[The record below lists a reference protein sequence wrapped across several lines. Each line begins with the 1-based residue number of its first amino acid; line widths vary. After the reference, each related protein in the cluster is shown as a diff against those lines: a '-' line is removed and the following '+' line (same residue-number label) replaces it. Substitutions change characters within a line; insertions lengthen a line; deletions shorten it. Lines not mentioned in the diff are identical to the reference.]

1 MRAGKSHIA
10 ALPPRDSPAHL
21 PAHLPRAP
29 PLYSPLFAAP
39 SLARVSISM
48 TFTIQ
53 RDVSLKPFNTFG
65 IAVRARC
72 FARIEAIEDL
82 RALRERPE
90 WSEGPRLILGGGS
103 NLLFTQDFDGL
114 VAHVALTGREDLGDE
129 GDHHL
134 VAAAAGENWDAFV
147 RHALREGWPGL
158 ENLAL
163 IPGSVGAAPVQNIG
177 AYGVELVERF
187 AWLEAFDLE
196 SGGVTHM
203 SADECGFGYRDSV
216 FKREL
221 RGRVVITRVV
231 FRLPKRW
238 EPRVTY
244 GDVRAVLQERGID
257 RPTALEVADVVTAI
271 RRAKLPDPAVVG
283 NAGSFFKNPIVTLG
297 VFDAIRASEPSAV
310 GYRQADGRVKLA
322 AAWLIDRCGWRGRS
336 LSGSSGRVAVHDRQ
350 ALVLVNRGGA
360 TGAEV
365 LALASAIQ
373 ESVAER
379 FGVALE
385 LEPVVV

>member
-1 MRAGKSHIA
+1 
-10 ALPPRDSPAHL
+10 
-21 PAHLPRAP
+21 
-29 PLYSPLFAAP
+29 
-39 SLARVSISM
+39 M
-48 TFTIQ
+48 TLTIQ
-53 RDVSLKPFNTFG
+53 RDVSLETLNTFG
-65 IAVRARC
+65 IAVRSRC
-72 FARIEAIEDL
+72 FARIESIEDL

-90 WSEGPRLILGGGS
+90 WNEGPRLILGGGS

-114 VAHVALTGREDLGDE
+114 VAHVALTGREYLGDE
-129 GDHHL
+129 GDHRL

-147 RHALREGWPGL
+147 RHTVREGWPGL

-177 AYGVELVERF
+177 AYGVELFERF
-187 AWLEAFDLE
+187 AWLEAFDLA
-196 SGGVTHM
+196 SGRVNRM
-203 SADECGFGYRDSV
+203 SADACGFGYRDSV

-221 RGRVVITRVV
+221 RERVVITRVV

-238 EPRVTY
+238 EPRTEY
-244 GDVRAVLQERGID
+244 GDVREMLDERGID
-257 RPTALEVADVVTAI
+257 RPSALDVACVVTAI
-271 RRAKLPDPAVVG
+271 RRAKLPDPAVIG
-283 NAGSFFKNPIVTLG
+283 NAGSFFKNPIVTG
-297 VFDAIRASEPSAV
+297 EVFDAIRADEPGAV
-310 GYRQADGRVKLA
+310 AHRQADGRVKLG

-336 LSGSSGRVAVHDRQ
+336 LLGSSGRAAVHDRQ

-373 ESVAER
+373 QSVAER

-385 LEPVVV
+385 PEPVVV